1 MCARFYNVI
10 MIFKLFL
17 IISFLLTLNNPI
29 HASKIKCNSVNNT
42 FRTWEFNQRSTPKL
56 TKILNN
62 CFAEF
67 ICAKKSKTWL
77 SGFCYDLRNP
87 KIPAEI
93 KDQNNFILSYKGT
106 FKDGFFHGNGYVNEK
121 NGIQYRGQFK
131 KGKKEGYGKLVIK
144 SENGLSIREG
154 QWIRGNHYKGT
165 RIYPSGNL
173 TGGNYKQTGYYNID
187 TSNKFCI
194 GKLEGQG
201 KYESHFI
208 KPLKYANGVI
218 LNGTILEGTFKCGK
232 IIKGRSSSDYDHLSQ
247 IYDGE
252 FNENEAFDGKGTLK
266 IIRKKISK
274 KDNYL
279 HFDKKIKIMSGI
291 FENNLLNNGIMTFE
305 DGTSLEGYFVKG
317 KFSLPKTKFMIG
329 MEYKDGSNN
338 KIQNYKLAKKNF
350 LIAAENGYRDAMTE
364 IAKFYKH
371 QKISPE
377 LSIMQKLK
385 SLINDNNYV
394 QKISLLKA
402 HMWANLANNT
412 ELRDSI
418 NLDDIHLIEAQ
429 NLAKDCKQKNYKNC

>member
-1 MCARFYNVI
+1 MCAKFYNII

-17 IISFLLTLNNPI
+17 IILILLTLSNPI
-29 HASKIKCNSVNNT
+29 HASKIECNSINNT
-42 FRTWEFNQRSTPKL
+42 FRTWEFNQRNTPL
-56 TKILNN
+56 LRKILNN
-62 CFAEF
+62 CYAEF
-67 ICAKKSKTWL
+67 ICAKKSDTWL

-87 KIPAEI
+87 KIPDEI
-93 KDQNNFILSYKGT
+93 EDQSNFILSYKGT
-106 FKDGFFHGNGYVNEK
+106 FKDGFFHGNGNLNER
-121 NGIQYRGQFK
+121 NGIQYTGQFK
-131 KGKKEGYGKLVIK
+131 KGNKEGYGKLVMK
-144 SENGLSIREG
+144 SENGLRIREG

-173 TGGNYKQTGYYNID
+173 TGGNYKQTGYYNINND
-187 TSNKFCI
+187 NKFCI
-194 GKLEGQG
+194 GKLEGKG

-208 KPLKYANGVI
+208 KPLKYANGVS
-218 LNGTILEGTFKCGK
+218 LNGKILEGTFKCGK
-232 IIKGRSSSDYDHLSQ
+232 IINGRSSSDYDHLSQ
-247 IYDGE
+247 IYEGE

-274 KDNYL
+274 KDSYL
-279 HFDKKIKIMSGI
+279 HFSKKIKIMSGI

-305 DGTSLEGYFVKG
+305 DGTSLEGYFIEG
-317 KFSLPKTKFMIG
+317 KYSIPKTKFMIG
-329 MEYKDGSNN
+329 MEYKNGTNN

-350 LIAAENGYRDAMTE
+350 LIAAESGYKDAMTE
-364 IAKFYKH
+364 LSKFYKH
-371 QKISPE
+371 QKINPE

-402 HMWANLANNT
+402 HMWANLANNI

-429 NLAKDCKQKNYKNC
+429 NFAKDCKQKNYKNC